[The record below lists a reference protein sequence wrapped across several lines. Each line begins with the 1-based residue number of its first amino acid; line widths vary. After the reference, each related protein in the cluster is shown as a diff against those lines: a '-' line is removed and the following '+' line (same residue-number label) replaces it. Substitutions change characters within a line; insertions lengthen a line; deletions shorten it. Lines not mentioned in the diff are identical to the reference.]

1 MTRTTSILAAAASL
15 LLLAGGLAA
24 CATPSAPGSSSGTP
38 AASPS
43 DDASAPADADIDA
56 AWLGGGTMIAVLT
69 RGSST
74 CVPVASDVAYADGV
88 LTVEL
93 ADPPADQACTRDYV
107 LRAFAVVVPEG
118 VDPAEDLEIAV
129 SGTEASGSTELA
141 GVAGLVPSDGLE
153 DGGVPTAG
161 WSSADGVFALLTWGS
176 SGCPPVVQDALVSAP
191 GEITVTLAESPADRI
206 CTSDFAPRVTLGE
219 VPGIESDTAYELVL
233 QGDGL
238 EGTRIPVAGVN

>member
-1 MTRTTSILAAAASL
+1 MTRTTSILAAAAL
-15 LLLAGGLAA
+15 LLLAGGGLAA
-24 CATPSAPGSSSGTP
+24 CATPTGSGASSETP

-43 DDASAPADADIDA
+43 SETSTPVDADIDA
-56 AWLGGGTMIAVLT
+56 AWLSGGTMIAVLT

-74 CVPVASDVAYADGV
+74 CVPVASDVAFADGV
-88 LTVEL
+88 LSVEL
-93 ADPPADQACTRDYV
+93 ADPPADQACTRDFV

-118 VDPAEDLEIAV
+118 VDPAEDIEIAV
-129 SGTEASGSTELA
+129 SGSEASGSVELA
-141 GVAGLVPSDGLE
+141 GVAGLVPSDGLQ

-238 EGTRIPVAGVN
+238 DGTRVPIAGVN

>member
-15 LLLAGGLAA
+15 LLMSAGLAA
-24 CATPSAPGSSSGTP
+24 CATPTAPGASSGTP

-43 DDASAPADADIDA
+43 SETSAPADADIDA

-74 CVPVASDVAYADGV
+74 CVPVPSDVGYADGV
-88 LTVEL
+88 LSVEL
-93 ADPPADQACTRDYV
+93 SDPQAGQACTRDLV
-107 LRAFAVVVPEG
+107 LRAFAVVAPEG
-118 VDPAEDLEIAV
+118 VDPAADLEIVV
-129 SGTEASGSTELA
+129 SGPQASGSVELA
-141 GVAGLVPSDGLE
+141 GVAGLVPSDGLQ

-161 WSSADGVFALLTWGS
+161 WSTAEGVFALLTWGS

-219 VPGIESDTAYELVL
+219 VPGIESGTAYELVL